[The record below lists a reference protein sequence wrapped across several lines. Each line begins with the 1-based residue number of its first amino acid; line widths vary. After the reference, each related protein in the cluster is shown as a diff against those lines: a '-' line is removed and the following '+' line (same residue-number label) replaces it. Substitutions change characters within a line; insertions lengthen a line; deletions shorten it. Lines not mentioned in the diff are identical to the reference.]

1 MRIRIQ
7 SLLAILLVS
16 HVLLAEERPR
26 PEKPNILLIVADDL
40 GWRDVGWHGG
50 IYQTP
55 VMDQLVREGVELD
68 RHYVQPV
75 CTPTRAALLSGQW
88 TSRFGPHALSPS
100 NRRVYPAGT
109 TTLASA
115 LKEAGYTTH
124 LAGKWHLGSKA
135 EWGPN
140 HYGFDHSYGSLTGA
154 IDPWTHL
161 YRPGSY
167 LKTWHRD
174 GIFFEESGNATELVA
189 KQVNNWIRSAKSPW
203 LIYVPFHA
211 VHLPVDAPEEYKKL
225 YETTDFQETPERA
238 EAMRR
243 MGAFIS
249 QLDAKVGEFVTSLE
263 ETHQRSRTLIVFTS
277 DNGGLSQGK
286 NPYVGSVPDSP
297 VLSSNLPLKG
307 FKNQLYEGGI
317 RVSAFANWPGVL
329 TPRKVEETFHAVDW
343 MPTLTQLAGW
353 TMPAGHVFDGQNLW
367 PILTGAVPALPMRA
381 IYIPHPAGWVVIQ
394 DGWKLIT
401 YRSLKQRA
409 PELYHIAKDPTET
422 TDLAKREAEKLE
434 ELQAVLQAM
443 QRADVTVLP
452 KDLVNERN

>member
-1 MRIRIQ
+1 MSVRIQ
-7 SLLAILLVS
+7 SLFAILLVS
-16 HVLLAEERPR
+16 NVLFAEERPR
-26 PEKPNILLIVADDL
+26 PEKPNLLLIVADDL

-100 NRRVYPAGT
+100 NRRVFPAGT

-124 LAGKWHLGSKA
+124 LAGKWHLGSKP

-140 HYGFDHSYGSLTGA
+140 HYGFDHTYGSLNGA

-161 YRPGSY
+161 YRPGPY

-174 GIFFEESGNATELVA
+174 GIFLEESGNATELVA
-189 KQVNNWIRSAKSPW
+189 KEVNNWIRSAKSPW

-225 YETTDFQETPERA
+225 YETTDFQETPKRA
-238 EAMRR
+238 DAMRR
-243 MGAFIS
+243 MGAFVS

-263 ETHQRSRTLIVFTS
+263 ETQQRSRTLIVFTS
-277 DNGGLSQGK
+277 DNGGLDQGK

-297 VLSSNLPLKG
+297 VLSSNLPLRG
-307 FKNQLYEGGI
+307 FKNQFYEGGI
-317 RVSAFANWPGVL
+317 RVSAFVNWPGVL

-343 MPTLTQLAGW
+343 MPTFTQLAGW
-353 TMPAGHVFDGQNLW
+353 TVPDDHAFDGQNLW
-367 PILTGAVPALPMRA
+367 PLLTGEARALPSRA
-381 IYIPHPAGWVVIQ
+381 IYIPHPNGRVVIQ
-394 DGWKLIT
+394 DGWKLISD
-401 YRSLKQRA
+401 RKKSS
-409 PELYHIAKDPTET
+409 PELYHVAVDPTET
-422 TDLAKREAEKLE
+422 TNLAEREEQKLS
-434 ELQAVLQAM
+434 ELQKVLETMRQV
-443 QRADVTVLP
+443 DLDELP
-452 KDLVNERN
+452 ADLVNEKN